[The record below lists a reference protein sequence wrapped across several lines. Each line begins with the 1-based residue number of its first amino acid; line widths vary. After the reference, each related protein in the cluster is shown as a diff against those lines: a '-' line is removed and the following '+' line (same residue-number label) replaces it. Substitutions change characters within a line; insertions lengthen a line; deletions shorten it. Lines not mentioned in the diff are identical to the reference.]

1 MTNIKKL
8 KRIQTKLTRLHKKN
22 SAMFNL
28 LACREKKK
36 QILQDYKSMR
46 TK

>member
-8 KRIQTKLTRLHKKN
+8 KSIQTKLTRLHKKN

-28 LACREKKK
+28 LACKKK
-36 QILQDYKSMR
+36 EKQFVRGWLFL
-46 TK
+46 